1 MKIKQIYTG
10 CLAQG
15 AYYIESNG
23 EAAIIDPLREVDSY
37 LELASKRNAKIKYIF
52 ETHFHADFVSGHVT
66 LAEKTGAPIIYG
78 PNANPNFDCII
89 AKDNEKFHLG
99 NLAIKALHTPGHTM
113 ESTSYLLIDENDKDH
128 AIFSGDTLFI
138 GDVGRPDLAQKDVN
152 TTQEELAA
160 ILFDSLRNKI
170 MTLPNETIVYPA
182 HGAGSACGKNM
193 SKETISTIG
202 EQKEDNYAL
211 RADMTKDEF
220 IKEVTNGLF
229 PPPDYFPLNVLLNK
243 EGYENIEDVIKK
255 SQNALNP
262 TDFEDL
268 ANKSGA
274 VVLDVRN
281 QIEFAKEHIPR
292 SIFIGLN
299 GDFAPWVGA
308 LIKDVEQPI
317 LLVVSESNLKEAI
330 TRLSRVGFDNVIG
343 YLEGGIES
351 WKASKKQTDTIN
363 SITAIQFE
371 ELSKKTE
378 TEVFDVR
385 KKSEYLSEHLIDSN
399 NIPLVNINSQLSRLQ
414 TNKTNYIHCAG
425 GYRSVIASSI
435 LKSRGIHNL
444 VNIEGG
450 FLALKNTSVQIS
462 NFTCPSTINQ

>member
-1 MKIKQIYTG
+1 
-10 CLAQG
+10 
-15 AYYIESNG
+15 
-23 EAAIIDPLREVDSY
+23 
-37 LELASKRNAKIKYIF
+37 
-52 ETHFHADFVSGHVT
+52 
-66 LAEKTGAPIIYG
+66 
-78 PNANPNFDCII
+78 
-89 AKDNEKFHLG
+89 
-99 NLAIKALHTPGHTM
+99 
-113 ESTSYLLIDENDKDH
+113 
-128 AIFSGDTLFI
+128 
-138 GDVGRPDLAQKDVN
+138 
-152 TTQEELAA
+152 
-160 ILFDSLRNKI
+160 
-170 MTLPNETIVYPA
+170 
-182 HGAGSACGKNM
+182 M
-193 SKETISTIG
+193 SKETTSTIG

>member
-1 MKIKQIYTG
+1 
-10 CLAQG
+10 
-15 AYYIESNG
+15 
-23 EAAIIDPLREVDSY
+23 
-37 LELASKRNAKIKYIF
+37 
-52 ETHFHADFVSGHVT
+52 
-66 LAEKTGAPIIYG
+66 
-78 PNANPNFDCII
+78 
-89 AKDNEKFHLG
+89 
-99 NLAIKALHTPGHTM
+99 
-113 ESTSYLLIDENDKDH
+113 
-128 AIFSGDTLFI
+128 
-138 GDVGRPDLAQKDVN
+138 
-152 TTQEELAA
+152 
-160 ILFDSLRNKI
+160 
-170 MTLPNETIVYPA
+170 
-182 HGAGSACGKNM
+182 
-193 SKETISTIG
+193 
-202 EQKEDNYAL
+202 
-211 RADMTKDEF
+211 
-220 IKEVTNGLF
+220 
-229 PPPDYFPLNVLLNK
+229 
-243 EGYENIEDVIKK
+243 
-255 SQNALNP
+255 
-262 TDFEDL
+262 
-268 ANKSGA
+268 
-274 VVLDVRN
+274 
-281 QIEFAKEHIPR
+281 
-292 SIFIGLN
+292 
-299 GDFAPWVGA
+299 VGA
-308 LIKDVEQPI
+308 LIKDVEQSI

>member
-1 MKIKQIYTG
+1 MNVEQIYTG
-10 CLAQG
+10 CLA
-15 AYYIESNG
+15 
-23 EAAIIDPLREVDSY
+23 EATYFIQSKNECAIVDPLRETNIY
-37 LELASKRNAKIKYIF
+37 LEKIATTNTQLKYIF
-52 ETHFHADFVSGHVT
+52 ITHFHADFVSGHVD
-66 LAEKTGAPIIYG
+66 LAKETGAQIIFG
-78 PNANPNFDCII
+78 PNAEAEFEFYQAHHDEEFEIGDI
-89 AKDNEKFHLG
+89 K
-99 NLAIKALHTPGHTM
+99 IKALHTPGHTL
-113 ESTSYLLIDENDKDH
+113 ESTCYLLFNEHNNPYC
-128 AIFSGDTLFI
+128 IFTGDTLFI
-138 GDVGRPDLAQKDVN
+138 GDVGRPDLAVKSDLSQAD
-152 TTQEELAA
+152 LAQ
-160 ILFDSLRNKI
+160 LLYQSLNNKI
-170 MTLPNETIVYPA
+170 KPLNDEVIIYPA

-308 LIKDVEQPI
+308 LIKDVKQPI

-450 FLALKNTSVQIS
+450 FLALKNTSVQIC